1 MHFTVIGGDLRSVY
15 LCRRLLRDR
24 HKVHSFG
31 LELADI
37 PSITQSP
44 DLYSAL
50 AGTQCVVL
58 PIPTADGILLRAP
71 YSCTPIP
78 LAEVADAL
86 PNNVPVFGSSCA
98 IPLTDITRN
107 EGFAI
112 GNAALTAQCAPQLLT
127 EHSRR
132 SLVGESV
139 LILGGGRIGTL
150 LALQL
155 KNAGA
160 SVTVAARCPTQRARC
175 KALGADALDLRK
187 LPSCL
192 PRCHTVVNTIPAPV
206 LTRELL
212 ALLPKDA
219 LLLELASHPGGYD
232 PQTAQVLGLTHIN
245 GSGLPGRLLPNSAGN
260 LIADTIYEAL
270 EM

>member
-1 MHFTVIGGDLRSVY
+1 M
-15 LCRRLLRDR
+15 
-24 HKVHSFG
+24 
-31 LELADI
+31 ELADI
-37 PSITQSP
+37 PPITQSP
-44 DLYSAL
+44 DLHSAL
-50 AGTQCVVL
+50 WGTQCVVL
-58 PIPTADGILLRAP
+58 PIPTADGTLLRAP
-71 YSCTPIP
+71 YSCTPIH

-86 PNNVPVFGSSCA
+86 PNNVPVFGSSCS

-127 EHSRR
+127 EHSHR

-155 KNAGA
+155 KHAGA
-160 SVTVAARCPTQRARC
+160 QVIVAARCPTQRARC

-187 LPSCL
+187 LPPLL
-192 PRCHTVVNTIPAPV
+192 PRCHTVVNTIPAPI

-212 ALLPKDA
+212 ALLPKGA
-219 LLLELASHPGGYD
+219 LLLELASRPGGYD
-232 PQTAQVLGLTHIN
+232 PQTAQAMGLTHIN
-245 GSGLPGRLLPNSAGN
+245 GSGLPGRLLPNSAGD